1 MLGETA
7 DDDPRQL
14 QLSLAIEVTWEDLRS
29 GQVLQQRQISIAPDM
44 VPLVGRAGF
53 APEVGQSLA
62 TANQQVVNDLAQQI
76 VDMMEMPW

>member
-1 MLGETA
+1 
-7 DDDPRQL
+7 
-14 QLSLAIEVTWEDLRS
+14 
-29 GQVLQQRQISIAPDM
+29 M